1 MAKLTLFFNNTPI
14 DTFHLEEEVSTI
26 GRAESNTFIIDSLAI
41 APEHLK
47 ITLIADDY
55 FIESLSEQFPT
66 FLNSQPVQREKIQHA
81 DSIQIGKH
89 SLSFSHPLPRIDN
102 EIGKRDTFDEL
113 TTKKP
118 TNNIDAGHLQSINGT
133 DIGLVMSLNKAVNEI
148 KVSDTV
154 PAIIAKRHD
163 GYYISRL
170 MDNVTL
176 AIADNPITS
185 ETKLEENSVL
195 HIGDNKYLFFIE

>member
-47 ITLIADDY
+47 ISLIADDY

-66 FLNSQPVQREKIQHA
+66 FLNNHPAQREKIQHG
-81 DSIQIGKH
+81 DSIRIGKH
-89 SLSFSHPLPRIDN
+89 SLSFFHQILRYDN
-102 EIGKRDTFDEL
+102 YTVESDDLDEA
-113 TTKKP
+113 TA
-118 TNNIDAGHLQSINGT
+118 NNSINNVSAGHLQSINGT